1 VSTNLDSIEAEAWR
15 MLRKL
20 EGEDFKVALA
30 LPDILE
36 KLSAVTIGFSEFEP
50 AQAKPILERIAQLQ
64 ARIAI
69 AKASH

>member
-1 VSTNLDSIEAEAWR
+1 VTANLQFIEAEAWR

-20 EGEDFKVALA
+20 ETDDFDVAVS

-36 KLSAVTIGFSEFEP
+36 SLSRVAVGFSEFEP

-64 ARIAI
+64 ARVAI
-69 AKASH
+69 EKARA

>member
-1 VSTNLDSIEAEAWR
+1 VSADLDSVEAEAWR
-15 MLRKL
+15 LLRKL
-20 EGEDFKVALA
+20 EGEDFDVAVS

-36 KLSAVTIGFSEFEP
+36 SLSRVAVGFSEFEP

>member
-1 VSTNLDSIEAEAWR
+1 VTKNLDSIEAEAWR

-20 EGEDFKVALA
+20 ETEDFDVAVS

-36 KLSAVTIGFSEFEP
+36 KLSRLAMGFSEFEP

-69 AKASH
+69 AKASE

>member
-1 VSTNLDSIEAEAWR
+1 VNANLDSIEAEAWR

-20 EGEDFKVALA
+20 ETDDFDVAVA

-36 KLSAVTIGFSEFEP
+36 KLSRLAVGFSEFEP

-64 ARIAI
+64 ARIAV
-69 AKASH
+69 AKASR

>member
-1 VSTNLDSIEAEAWR
+1 MSADLDFLEAEAWR

-20 EGEDFKVALA
+20 ETEDFDVAVS

-36 KLSAVTIGFSEFEP
+36 NLSRMAIGFSELEP

-64 ARIAI
+64 ARVAI
-69 AKASH
+69 AKASR